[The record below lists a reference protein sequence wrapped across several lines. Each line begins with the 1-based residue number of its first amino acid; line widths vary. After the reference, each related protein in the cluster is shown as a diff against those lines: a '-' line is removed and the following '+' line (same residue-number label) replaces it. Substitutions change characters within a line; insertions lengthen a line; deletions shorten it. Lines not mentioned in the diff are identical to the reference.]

1 MSMVSA
7 RAIGKLLIYIFIKVC
22 QRVINSKK
30 RFRAVS
36 KGAIKS
42 EKFANLLTNLKKGP
56 QTEAEE
62 VDEKKNVNFSK
73 DESSKRKL
81 NFTAAA
87 FALKKNE
94 KS

>member
-1 MSMVSA
+1 M
-7 RAIGKLLIYIFIKVC
+7 IFIKVC

-30 RFRAVS
+30 RFRAIS
-36 KGAIKS
+36 TGALKT
-42 EKFANLLTNLKKGP
+42 EKFANLLTNLKKAAP

-62 VDEKKNVNFSK
+62 TEDKKNVNFTG

-87 FALKKNE
+87 FSLKKNG

>member
-1 MSMVSA
+1 M
-7 RAIGKLLIYIFIKVC
+7 LLVGSYLNIDFHKVC

-36 KGAIKS
+36 KGAIKT
-42 EKFANLLTNLKKGP
+42 EKFTNLLTNLKKAS
-56 QTEAEE
+56 QAEAEE
-62 VDEKKNVNFSK
+62 TDEKKNVNFSS

-87 FALKKNE
+87 FSLKKNG